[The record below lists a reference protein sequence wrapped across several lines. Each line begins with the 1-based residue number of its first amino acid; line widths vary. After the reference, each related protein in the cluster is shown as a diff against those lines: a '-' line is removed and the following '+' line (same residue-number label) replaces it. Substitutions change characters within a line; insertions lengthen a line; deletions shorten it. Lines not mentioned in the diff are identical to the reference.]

1 MTPLEVVAVT
11 SRSFSC
17 HPVLR
22 NEMLEAFPNARFNDQ
37 GLSLSGDALIEFLL
51 GCEFAVTALETID
64 SALLGCLPDLR
75 CIAKIGIGTDMID
88 LAAMDRHGVTL
99 LVSPGTNANAVAEL
113 TVMLMLACLRR
124 LPEAME
130 IVERGEWSQPKGR
143 ELRGRVVGIVGYGN
157 VGKAVERLISAFGAT
172 SLVFDP
178 LVVPEAHVSLEDLLA
193 ESDIVTLHVALSEA
207 THHLINA
214 GHLDLMG
221 QNAILINT
229 SRGGVVDE
237 VALSQ
242 ALRGERI
249 AYAALDV
256 LEDERSSR
264 AGLPRDRGLL
274 ITPHI
279 GGSTEEAIL
288 AMGRAAI
295 KSLAAH
301 SGCQR
306 SPADVEY

>member
-11 SRSFSC
+11 SRSFSR
-17 HPVLR
+17 HPLLR
-22 NEMLEAFPNARFNDQ
+22 NEMLEAFPKARFNDQ
-37 GLSLSGDALIEFLL
+37 GLTLSGDALIEFLL

-75 CIAKIGIGTDMID
+75 CIAKIGVGTDMID

-113 TVMLMLACLRR
+113 AVMLMLACLRR

-157 VGKAVERLISAFGAT
+157 VGKAVEKLISAFGAT

-178 LVVPEAHVSLEDLLA
+178 LVVPEAHVSLEVLLA

-207 THHLINA
+207 THHLISA

-242 ALRGERI
+242 ALHDDRI

-256 LEDERSSR
+256 LEDETSSR
-264 AGLPRDRGLL
+264 SDLPRQRGLL
-274 ITPHI
+274 VTPHI

-295 KSLAAH
+295 KSLEAH
-301 SGCQR
+301 SG
-306 SPADVEY
+306 S